1 MKPEFGICF
10 LVLVSLC
17 YRVKASQCS
26 QGCKVALATNFVL
39 PVTSSDPA
47 PVAKLFE
54 ISDLNVIQT
63 HSTLNVILF
72 QSFLR
77 YNFPFS
83 CDCIGG
89 EFLGHVFHYTTRP
102 NDTHDIVAKTNYAN
116 LTTPERLQKFNSYV
130 SNKPLPSNSTL
141 NVTVNFS
148 CGNNSVS
155 EDYGLFITYPL
166 RP

>member
-10 LVLVSLC
+10 LVLISLC
-17 YRVKASQCS
+17 YTVEHHSVA
-26 QGCKVALATNFVL
+26 KVALASYFVL
-39 PVTSSDPA
+39 PVSSSDPA

-54 ISDLNVIQT
+54 ISDLNVIQS
-63 HSTLNVILF
+63 HNTLNVILF
-72 QSFLR
+72 QSFLS

-102 NDTHDIVAKTNYAN
+102 NDTYDIVAKTNHAN
-116 LTTPERLQKFNSYV
+116 LTMPEWLQKFNSYDP
-130 SNKPLPSNSTL
+130 NKTLPSNSTL
-141 NVTVNFS
+141 NVTVNCS
-148 CGNNSVS
+148 CGNSSVS